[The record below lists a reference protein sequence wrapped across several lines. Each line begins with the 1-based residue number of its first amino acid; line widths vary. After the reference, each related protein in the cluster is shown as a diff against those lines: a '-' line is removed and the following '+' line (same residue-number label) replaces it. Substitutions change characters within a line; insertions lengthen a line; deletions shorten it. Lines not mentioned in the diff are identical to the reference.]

1 MQEGRAAL
9 QTSIMDQLPLDLT
22 HKKHTAA
29 AAAATEVAHAAAA
42 ASPSSLAALPTIEEG
57 EDDGPPEPGAGPA
70 LSIAWQYQK
79 YMSGGD
85 GSSTSSSSGSSS
97 GGGGSG
103 SFCHSYDLSRPMQPE
118 LRLAEGGGPRPAV
131 IDVGELL
138 DSSSNSRESQCARVY
153 RAVERAVKALPPRTV
168 LRVLVKSLLDR
179 RGAWDVE
186 KGWCVCRALS
196 VMVFFIQNLP
206 GYLCGGHR
214 FEWIA
219 WYLLTQI
226 Y

>member
-9 QTSIMDQLPLDLT
+9 QASIMDQLPLDLT

-29 AAAATEVAHAAAA
+29 AAAATEVAHAVAQ

-57 EDDGPPEPGAGPA
+57 EDDGSPPPQATTPPKTGPA

-79 YMSGGD
+79 YMGGGD
-85 GSSTSSSSGSSS
+85 GSSTSSSSG
-97 GGGGSG
+97 GGGGGG

-138 DSSSNSRESQCARVY
+138 DSRGESQYARVY

-179 RGAWDVE
+179 RGAWDLE
-186 KGWCVCRALS
+186 KGWCVRRALS
-196 VMVFFIQNLP
+196 VMVFLFKIFLDILW
-206 GYLCGGHR
+206 GSRL
-214 FEWIA
+214 
-219 WYLLTQI
+219 
-226 Y
+226 